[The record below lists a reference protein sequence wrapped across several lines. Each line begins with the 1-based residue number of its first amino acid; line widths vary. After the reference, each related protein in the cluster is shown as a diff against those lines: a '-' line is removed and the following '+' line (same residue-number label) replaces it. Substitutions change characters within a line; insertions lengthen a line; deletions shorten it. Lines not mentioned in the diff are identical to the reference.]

1 MGGDNGDSGDLF
13 GYDYGGGVG
22 GEEAAAA
29 AAEVVVLEG
38 WKRGGLG
45 DTTATTAA
53 RAGRRSG
60 GSSSGSLRS
69 QSGHFSLVSTG
80 AAVAPLSLAIAGRFP
95 NATVLSLEGD
105 AGLQEE
111 HLAAVA
117 HRNLWNNVLCAAST
131 GSAVANKFYES
142 PEFFRY
148 QVVSANLL
156 DTVLKATTT
165 SSRGGSGG
173 ASYLGSLLST
183 GLTSFLHLP
192 QRPTSA

>member
-1 MGGDNGDSGDLF
+1 MGDSDRNHRSACWATLR
-13 GYDYGGGVG
+13 
-22 GEEAAAA
+22 GELERQP
-29 AAEVVVLEG
+29 AEH
-38 WKRGGLG
+38 
-45 DTTATTAA
+45 
-53 RAGRRSG
+53 
-60 GSSSGSLRS
+60 
-69 QSGHFSLVSTG
+69 QNGHFSLVEYGSGGG
-80 AAVAPLSLAIAGRFP
+80 ALSLAIAGRFP

-165 SSRGGSGG
+165 SSKGGSGG

-192 QRPTSA
+192 TVAHLSLTMHTFFPAGPAVAPKSKGLRETSRRRIGLG